1 MKSSNID
8 TSIFRP
14 LNPTVSKACL
24 STTVLKTQV
33 VRIAPIVIPTYGYP
47 SNVVNKLK
55 AKESKNHQN
64 CDKNDNFGQK
74 IKYVKTSMERN
85 NHPSAN

>member
-1 MKSSNID
+1 M
-8 TSIFRP
+8 
-14 LNPTVSKACL
+14 
-24 STTVLKTQV
+24 
-33 VRIAPIVIPTYGYP
+33 GYP